1 MVFDPLH
8 NVLSIGG
15 TSQERLGKKAS
26 YNEAGPE
33 MALNHGYPNFQQ
45 GVDANR
51 LPPPRQHNG
60 LAATGRWRHS
70 GRHRWSQRNASCY
83 SDVLSW
89 LSGGACMAQP
99 STSLRLGADR
109 CWLSL
114 SEVTIS
120 RCAAAARSGSRS
132 SCGSGDTSRSR
143 CRESRT
149 PIQRWHCRHSG
160 LASGPPA
167 PAVAGRTLPT
177 SLIWAG

>member
-60 LAATGRWRHS
+60 LAAM
-70 GRHRWSQRNASCY
+70 
-83 SDVLSW
+83 
-89 LSGGACMAQP
+89 GAMAAFWPP
-99 STSLRLGADR
+99 SLVPERMLLAKA
-109 CWLSL
+109 
-114 SEVTIS
+114 IQS
-120 RCAAAARSGSRS
+120 RG
-132 SCGSGDTSRSR
+132 
-143 CRESRT
+143 
-149 PIQRWHCRHSG
+149 
-160 LASGPPA
+160 
-167 PAVAGRTLPT
+167 
-177 SLIWAG
+177 